1 MSYDGFVSLLFSFLF
16 LLQVGLDFVLLT
28 MHQMATPPIVT
39 AEPTRR
45 TL

>member
-1 MSYDGFVSLLFSFLF
+1 VMVFVSLLFRLF
-16 LLQVGLDFVLLT
+16 LLRVGLDSVLLT
-28 MHQMATPPIVT
+28 MHQMATPPIAT